1 MANAIKNVHKR
12 TQAWHSCEEGNMVMG
27 CCKNLKQEL
36 RFNTKPSTL
45 TVDPP
50 LGAFSSSPW
59 LLKNTI
65 KEDEP
70 KVRIRV

>member
-1 MANAIKNVHKR
+1 
-12 TQAWHSCEEGNMVMG
+12 MVMG

-59 LLKNTI
+59 FLKNTI